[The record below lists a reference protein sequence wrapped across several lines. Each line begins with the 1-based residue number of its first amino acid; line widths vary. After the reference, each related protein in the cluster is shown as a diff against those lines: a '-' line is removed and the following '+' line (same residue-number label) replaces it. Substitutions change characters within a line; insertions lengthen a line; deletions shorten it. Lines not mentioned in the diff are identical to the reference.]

1 MIIKDDARDDIEE
14 YTKRGG
20 NPKLFLSRSLAI
32 GSFGRMENS
41 KIPQPTRHIDL
52 LLCLLFFFF
61 CCFYFGRNW
70 LVPSKRGLMA
80 PPPP

>member
-52 LLCLLFFFF
+52 LLCLLFFFVVF
-61 CCFYFGRNW
+61 T
-70 LVPSKRGLMA
+70 LVVTGWFPASGA
-80 PPPP
+80 